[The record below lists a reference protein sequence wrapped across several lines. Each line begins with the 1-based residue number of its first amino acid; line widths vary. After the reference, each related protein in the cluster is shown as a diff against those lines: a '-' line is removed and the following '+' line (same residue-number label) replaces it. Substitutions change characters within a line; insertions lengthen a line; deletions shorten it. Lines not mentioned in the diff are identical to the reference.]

1 MTLGVSR
8 WQLLSSLTVCE
19 MTELVDMSPET
30 TRQPSR
36 TGELIPKYGGN
47 PRDDAWLTNFFTE
60 NHLDFE
66 TQPDEVASPEQVRFV
81 VHLPKDVVYYP
92 CSTEVFEAILNRR
105 SKTYLHERYQK
116 VWEVAQ
122 RLIQDLIPD
131 KSKRT
136 FLTKLLK
143 IKFEHDTH
151 DGILLPTRLEKRLF
165 KIFIDKSKIDT
176 PYFPAKVA
184 RNKMVY
190 ELVAGPSFWNTF
202 NWIDQQTVLS
212 FESLEDL
219 KSEAAKL
226 QLQRLL
232 KLSVARELWEDGVA
246 GSDLPKIDFHRILR
260 RPLGG
265 NGVET
270 LLKAL
275 QRPQEAPGTCT
286 EPSKK
291 ILWLCNEAG
300 EIVLDL
306 KIIRFLLG
314 WGHKVILVVKDG
326 FYLNKVTRYDVEND
340 PVVVEE
346 LDGASFIKD
355 PGISKRELL
364 EKLKTDT
371 QLFVISDGTQ
381 ERLNFL
387 LTSTTFARMFKEAD
401 VVVSKGEGQWRRLFS
416 TPFQFTR
423 DVFNVRLGKNGEEV
437 IVSYKPK
444 HPEAVKFSEQDLK
457 EKAQALIREMTAAKS
472 RGEKVIFYSA
482 IIGSIPGQMETAIL
496 ILTAFVSDL
505 RKTYKKSFIIN
516 PAEHFVPGMDA
527 DDLMYMWEVV
537 QRSGLIDIW
546 RFQTVEDIETSFRLL
561 NREVPPEWLGKD
573 ATFSTGCTKEMKIA
587 LDVQLTHPEMQIIGP
602 AKERFLRRSDYGI
615 GKLYDRRLSD
625 ISLP

>member
-1 MTLGVSR
+1 MGSK
-8 WQLLSSLTVCE
+8 
-19 MTELVDMSPET
+19 T
-30 TRQPSR
+30 TTQPYAV
-36 TGELIPKYGGN
+36 GDPIPKYGEN
-47 PRDDAWLTNFFTE
+47 PKDDAWLTNFFTE

-81 VHLPKDVVYYP
+81 VHLPENVVYYP
-92 CSTEVFEAILNRR
+92 CSTEVFEAILNRQ
-105 SKTYLHERYQK
+105 SKAYLHDRYQS
-116 VWEVAQ
+116 VWQVVE
-122 RLIQDLIPD
+122 RLVQDLIPD
-131 KSKRT
+131 KSRRT
-136 FLTKLLK
+136 FLTELLR

-176 PYFPAKVA
+176 PYFPAKVE

-190 ELVAGPSFWNTF
+190 ELVAGPTFWNTF

-219 KSEAAKL
+219 KSEAARL

-232 KLSVARELWEDGVA
+232 KLGVARELWEDGVA
-246 GSDLPKIDFHRILR
+246 GSDPPKIDFHRILH
-260 RPLGG
+260 RPLSG

-270 LLKAL
+270 LLKLL

-286 EPSKK
+286 EPPKK

-340 PVVVEE
+340 PVLVEE

-355 PGISKRELL
+355 PSISKRELL

-371 QLFVISDGTQ
+371 QLFIISDGTQ

-401 VVVSKGEGQWRRLFS
+401 VVISKGEGQWRRLFAN
-416 TPFQFTR
+416 PFQFTR
-423 DVFNVRLGKNGEEV
+423 DVFSVRLGKDGEEV
-437 IVSYKPK
+437 IVSYKPR
-444 HPEAVKFSEQDLK
+444 HREAVKFSEQDLK

-482 IIGSIPGQMETAIL
+482 IIGSIPGQMETAVL
-496 ILTAFVSDL
+496 ILTSFVSDL
-505 RKTYKKSFIIN
+505 RQTYKKSFIIN

-573 ATFSTGCTKEMKIA
+573 ATYSTGCTKEMKIA
-587 LDVQLTHPEMQIIGP
+587 LDVQLAHPEMQIIGP

>member
-1 MTLGVSR
+1 MGSNTTKQAHPLG
-8 WQLLSSLTVCE
+8 
-19 MTELVDMSPET
+19 D
-30 TRQPSR
+30 
-36 TGELIPKYGGN
+36 LIPKYGGD
-47 PRDDAWLTNFFTE
+47 PKDDAWLTNFFTE

-81 VHLPKDVVYYP
+81 VHLPENVVYYP
-92 CSTEVFEAILNRR
+92 CSTEVFEAILNRQ
-105 SKTYLHERYQK
+105 STTCLHDRYQNVWK
-116 VWEVAQ
+116 VVE
-122 RLIQDLIPD
+122 RLVQDLIPD
-131 KSKRT
+131 PPRRI
-136 FLTKLLK
+136 FLTELLR
-143 IKFEHDTH
+143 IKFDHDTH

-176 PYFPAKVA
+176 PYFPAKVE
-184 RNKMVY
+184 RNKMVHD
-190 ELVAGPSFWNTF
+190 LVTGPTFWSTF

-232 KLSVARELWEDGVA
+232 KLSVARELWEDRSA
-246 GSDLPKIDFHRILR
+246 GPDSPKIDFHRILH
-260 RPLGG
+260 RPLSG
-265 NGVET
+265 NGAEK
-270 LLKAL
+270 LLKVL

-291 ILWLCNEAG
+291 ILWLCNETG

-314 WGHKVILVVKDG
+314 WGHKVIVVVKDG
-326 FYLNKVTRYDVEND
+326 FYLNKVTRYDVEHD
-340 PVVVEE
+340 PVLVEE
-346 LDGASFIKD
+346 LEDAFFIKD
-355 PGISKRELL
+355 PAISKRELL

-371 QLFVISDGTQ
+371 QLFIISDGTQ

-401 VVVSKGEGQWRRLFS
+401 VVISKGEGQWRRLFA
-416 TPFQFTR
+416 THFQFTR
-423 DVFNVRLGKNGEEV
+423 DVFNVRLGKEGEEV
-437 IVSYKPK
+437 TVSYKPK

-482 IIGSIPGQMETAIL
+482 IIGSIPGQMETAVL

-505 RKTYKKSFIIN
+505 RKNYRRSFIIN

-561 NREVPPEWLGKD
+561 NSEVPPEWLGKD
-573 ATFSTGCTKEMKIA
+573 ATYSTGCTKEMKIA
-587 LDVQLTHPEMQIIGP
+587 LDVQLNHPEMQIIGP
-602 AKERFLRRSDYGI
+602 AKERFLRRSEYGI

>member
-1 MTLGVSR
+1 MGSK
-8 WQLLSSLTVCE
+8 
-19 MTELVDMSPET
+19 T
-30 TRQPSR
+30 TAQPYPV
-36 TGELIPKYGGN
+36 GALIPQYRGN
-47 PRDDAWLTNFFTE
+47 PKDDAWLTNFFTE

-81 VHLPKDVVYYP
+81 VHLPENVVYYP
-92 CSTEVFEAILNRR
+92 CSSEVFEAIVKRQ
-105 SKTYLHERYQK
+105 SKTYLHSRYQK
-116 VWEVAQ
+116 VWKVVE
-122 RLIQDLIPD
+122 RLVQDLIPD
-131 KSKRT
+131 KSRRT
-136 FLTKLLK
+136 FLTELLR

-176 PYFPAKVA
+176 PYFPAKVE

-190 ELVAGPSFWNTF
+190 ELVAGPTFWNTF

-226 QLQRLL
+226 QLERLL
-232 KLSVARELWEDGVA
+232 KLCVASELWEDGMA
-246 GSDLPKIDFHRILR
+246 GSDPPKIDFHRLLH
-260 RPLGG
+260 RPLSG

-270 LLKAL
+270 LLRLL

-286 EPSKK
+286 EPPKK

-326 FYLNKVTRYDVEND
+326 FYLNKVTRYDVEHD
-340 PVVVEE
+340 PVLMEE
-346 LDGASFIKD
+346 LDGAYFIKD
-355 PGISKRELL
+355 SSISKRELL

-371 QLFVISDGTQ
+371 QLFIISDGTQ

-401 VVVSKGEGQWRRLFS
+401 VVISKGEGQWRRLFP

-423 DVFNVRLGKNGEEV
+423 DVFNVRLGNDGEEV
-437 IVSYKPK
+437 VVSYKPK
-444 HPEAVKFSEQDLK
+444 HAEAVKFSEQDLK
-457 EKAQALIREMTAAKS
+457 EKAQALIREMTVAKS

-482 IIGSIPGQMETAIL
+482 IIGSIPGQMENAVL

-561 NREVPPEWLGKD
+561 NKEVPPEWLGKD
-573 ATFSTGCTKEMKIA
+573 ATYSTGCTKEMKIA
-587 LDVQLTHPEMQIIGP
+587 LDVQLAHPEMQIIGP

>member
-1 MTLGVSR
+1 MGSKSTTHIDSVG
-8 WQLLSSLTVCE
+8 
-19 MTELVDMSPET
+19 DM
-30 TRQPSR
+30 
-36 TGELIPKYGGN
+36 IPKYGGN
-47 PRDDAWLTNFFTE
+47 PIDDAWMTNFFTE

-66 TQPDEVASPEQVRFV
+66 TQPEEVASPEQIRFV
-81 VHLPKDVVYYP
+81 VHIPENVVYYP
-92 CSTEVFEAILNRR
+92 CSTEVFQAILNRK
-105 SKTYLHERYQK
+105 SKTYLNDRYQNVWK
-116 VWEVAQ
+116 VVE
-122 RLIQDLIPD
+122 RLVQDLIPD

-136 FLTKLLK
+136 FLTELLR

-151 DGILLPTRLEKRLF
+151 DGIILPTRLEKRLF

-176 PYFPAKVA
+176 PNFPAKVE

-190 ELVAGPSFWNTF
+190 QLVTGPTFWNTF

-232 KLSVARELWEDGVA
+232 KLSVAREVWENVEG
-246 GSDLPKIDFHRILR
+246 GSNPPNIDFRRILH
-260 RPLGG
+260 RPLSG
-265 NGVET
+265 NGAGT
-270 LLKAL
+270 LLKLL
-275 QRPQEAPGTCT
+275 QRPQEAPGACS
-286 EPSKK
+286 ESPKK

-326 FYLNKVTRYDVEND
+326 FYLNKVTRYDVKND
-340 PVVVEE
+340 PVLAGE
-346 LDGASFIKD
+346 LDDASFIED

-371 QLFVISDGTQ
+371 QLFIISDGTQ

-401 VVVSKGEGQWRRLFS
+401 VVISKGEGQWRRLFAN
-416 TPFQFTR
+416 PFQFTR
-423 DVFNVRLGKNGEEV
+423 DVFNVRLGKDGQGV

-457 EKAQALIREMTAAKS
+457 EKAQALMREMSAARS

-482 IIGSIPGQMETAIL
+482 IIGSIPGQIETAIL
-496 ILTAFVSDL
+496 ILTTFVSEL

-516 PAEHFVPGMDA
+516 PSEHFVTGMDA

-546 RFQTVEDIETSFRLL
+546 RFQTVEDIETSFRIL

-573 ATFSTGCTKEMKIA
+573 ATYSTGCTKEMKIA
-587 LDVQLTHPEMQIIGP
+587 LDVQLSHPEMQIIGP
-602 AKERFLRRSDYGI
+602 AKERFLRRSEYGI

>member
-1 MTLGVSR
+1 
-8 WQLLSSLTVCE
+8 LL
-19 MTELVDMSPET
+19 
-30 TRQPSR
+30 R
-36 TGELIPKYGGN
+36 
-47 PRDDAWLTNFFTE
+47 
-60 NHLDFE
+60 
-66 TQPDEVASPEQVRFV
+66 
-81 VHLPKDVVYYP
+81 
-92 CSTEVFEAILNRR
+92 
-105 SKTYLHERYQK
+105 
-116 VWEVAQ
+116 
-122 RLIQDLIPD
+122 
-131 KSKRT
+131 
-136 FLTKLLK
+136 

-176 PYFPAKVA
+176 PYFPAKA
-184 RNKMVY
+184 ERNRMVDQ
-190 ELVAGPSFWNTF
+190 LVAGPTFWNTF

-232 KLSVARELWEDGVA
+232 KLCVARELWEDGVA
-246 GSDLPKIDFHRILR
+246 GSDLPKIDFHRILNR
-260 RPLGG
+260 SLSG

-270 LLKAL
+270 LLKLL
-275 QRPQEAPGTCT
+275 QRPQEAPGAST
-286 EPSKK
+286 EPHKK

-340 PVVVEE
+340 PVLVQG

-355 PGISKRELL
+355 PAISKRELL

-371 QLFVISDGTQ
+371 HLFIISDGTQ

-401 VVVSKGEGQWRRLFS
+401 VVISKGEGQWRRLFA

-423 DVFNVRLGKNGEEV
+423 DVFNVRLGKDGEEV

-457 EKAQALIREMTAAKS
+457 EKAQALIREMTAAKT

-496 ILTAFVSDL
+496 ILTAFVGEL

-546 RFQTVEDIETSFRLL
+546 RLQTVEDIETSFRLL

-573 ATFSTGCTKEMKIA
+573 ATYSTGCTKEMNIA
-587 LDVQLTHPEMQIIGP
+587 LDVQLAHPEMQIIGP